1 MTMASA
7 RFSAGVV
14 LSAGLH
20 VLAFVQMSHAKA
32 SAPPRPPP
40 VVIEI
45 DRAAPPPPPPP
56 PDVTPTPETKDA
68 PAPLKAAKAAS
79 VAKPQPAAQAGKVL
93 AAKDDAQPA
102 DFTMVQGTGA
112 AYAGGVTAAT
122 GTARVAAASVSA
134 SPVASPGGAG
144 GKGNS
149 VTARDLSKAARPVG
163 DNWDCS
169 ALFPSSAGVDSATVV
184 IVVRVSPKG
193 AAESV
198 SVVRDPGQGFGPA
211 ARVRDEATLRGSGRP
226 RRKPDG
232 SDDGPLPRSVH
243 EVG

>member
-1 MTMASA
+1 MASA

-20 VLAFVQMSHAKA
+20 VLAFVQMSQAKA
-32 SAPPRPPP
+32 SAPPKPPP

-56 PDVTPTPETKDA
+56 DVTPTPEAKDA

-93 AAKDDAQPA
+93 ASTDDAQPA

-112 AYAGGVTAAT
+112 AYAGGVTAAN
-122 GTARVAAASVSA
+122 GTARVSAASVNA

-144 GKGNS
+144 GKGSS
-149 VTARDLSKAARPVG
+149 VAARDLSKAARPVG

-211 ARVRDEATLRGSGRP
+211 ARACAMKQRYAAAEDRDGNPTAATTAPFRVRFTR
-226 RRKPDG
+226 
-232 SDDGPLPRSVH
+232 
-243 EVG
+243 